1 LHSRFGVFFF
11 PALILYLVLCA
22 KNVLAFDAKEP
33 LDVSFTNEQCTLEL
47 DDSPRAKGLFI
58 YRIMCSAKE
67 VGLLLPQE
75 LQRAREIND
84 RLNCLPKDKALTD
97 GVLKFLNGFDLQA
110 CRQKSN
116 NLPYAV
122 MRFQSSGRSWV
133 ADGPPAIIPSVIVLA
148 NLPSLTQKERQ
159 QVIARLPEIWRGPV
173 PLLSGLELHQIKTM
187 LRDARS
193 ANQRGDYELAE
204 NLHRELLALQTQTM
218 GGENIAV
225 AETLMDLA
233 LNVSN
238 LGRFEE
244 AEALFKRAEPMISAQ
259 SSAELRARMKGY
271 RCLDAANKGDFP
283 TALAYAKDA
292 VKTWR
297 FMLED
302 SPKNGGDTALQGW
315 GGRSQNRLT
324 AELTYALHLEAAMLL
339 RNEDGQQ
346 AYERAGE
353 AMRLASK
360 VNDFPPDWKAEL
372 LMTLGESAMA
382 MNRMAAA
389 EQYFR
394 VAQQIREDLY
404 GPTLP
409 SIKTLVTLGRAF
421 HMEGIDTSAV
431 SAYREAFTRL
441 LNSTGV
447 KSDFL
452 SAVELNDF
460 VAAAFNLISRPGLT
474 QTQKVQILEEV
485 FYTFQ
490 MSRSGVADKTIVQSA
505 IALSVSDTQLGKELK
520 KVMDQDRLLLS
531 KRADLADQNMLSD
544 DERDPSVEKKLL
556 SEIQSLEANLKNARD
571 EINLKFPAYSTLATP
586 KPLNIRG
593 MQSLLNPGEALVS
606 FMLGRKESYAILI
619 KKSGLDVI
627 RIPLSESAIKDSV
640 QTLRKGLQPQAGGL
654 GEFEVDEAFDLYK
667 NLIDPFKTNLKD
679 VDHLIINA
687 TGALASLP
695 FSVLITKDDPDAGH
709 EITVKTAWLSRS
721 FAISHI
727 PSIQSFAALR
737 KRADQKTA
745 PRAFFGIGNPRLD
758 GSKSKSIGA
767 LDQLAGNCKS
777 DAPMPAQM
785 IRALAPLPDTNKEI
799 QSIAKLLDPD
809 TLHPWLLGADATE
822 TGVRKMA
829 LDQYRIL
836 YFATHGLLPG
846 ELKCQAEPALVL
858 TPPATTPAS
867 KSEDGLLQASEVATL
882 KINADLV
889 VLSACNTA
897 GGGNKL
903 GGEALSGLAESF
915 FYAGARG
922 LVVSHWQVPSEPT
935 ARLMTGMFSRVG
947 TQFSTTSAKA
957 LSAAQY
963 ALSTDEKTAHP
974 YFWAAFTI
982 VGDGGKVIGNGAEDS
997 LASAIFEPAVVTK
1010 QN

>member
-1 LHSRFGVFFF
+1 MRQRFHYSPKSRLGVIFFLVL
-11 PALILYLVLCA
+11 LILSGA
-22 KNVLAFDAKEP
+22 SHAFDDKEP
-33 LDVSFTNEQCTLEL
+33 LELSFTNEQCSLEL

-58 YRIMCSAKE
+58 YRILCSNKE

-75 LQRAREIND
+75 LQKAREINE
-84 RLNCLPKDKALTD
+84 RLNCLPKDNSLTEGALK
-97 GVLKFLNGFDLQA
+97 LLRNFDLQA
-110 CRQKSN
+110 CRQKTN
-116 NLPYAV
+116 KLPYAV
-122 MRFQSSGRSWV
+122 MRFESSGRNWI
-133 ADGPPAIIPSVIVLA
+133 AEGPPAIIPSLIVLA
-148 NLPSLTQKERQ
+148 NLPSLTTLERKE
-159 QVIARLPEIWRGPV
+159 VIARLPEIWRGPV
-173 PLLSGLELHQIKTM
+173 PLLNGLELHQIKTM

-204 NLHRELLALQTQTM
+204 NIHRELLALQTKVL
-218 GGENIAV
+218 GAENIAV

-233 LNVSN
+233 INVSN
-238 LGRFEE
+238 LGRFDE
-244 AEALFKRAEPMISAQ
+244 AETLLKRAEPMIASQ

-271 RCLDAANKGDFP
+271 RCLDAANKGDFAA
-283 TALAYAKDA
+283 ALAYAVDA

-302 SPKNGGDTALQGW
+302 SPKSGGDAALQGLA
-315 GGRSQNRLT
+315 GRSKNRLIS
-324 AELTYALHLEAAMLL
+324 ELTYALHLEAAMLL

-360 VNDFPPDWKAEL
+360 VNDFPPDWRAEL

-409 SIKTLVTLGRAF
+409 SIKTLVALGRAF

-431 SAYREAFTRL
+431 NAYREAFTRL

-447 KSDFL
+447 KADFL
-452 SAVELNDF
+452 SAAELNDF
-460 VAAAFNLISRPGLT
+460 VAAAFNLISRPNLS
-474 QTQKVQILEEV
+474 QSQKVQILEEV

-505 IALSVSDTQLGKELK
+505 LALSVSDTDLGRELK
-520 KVMDQDRLLLS
+520 KIMDQDRLLLS
-531 KRADLADQNMLSD
+531 KRADLAEQNMLSD
-544 DERDPSVEKKLL
+544 AERDPKVEQLLLQDIQTLESSLKSIRENMSVKY
-556 SEIQSLEANLKNARD
+556 
-571 EINLKFPAYSTLATP
+571 PAYSTLATP
-586 KPLNIRG
+586 KPLTLRG
-593 MQSLLNPGEALVS
+593 MQNLLNPGEALIS
-606 FMLGRKESYAILI
+606 YMLGRKESYAILI
-619 KKSGLDVI
+619 KHSGLDLI
-627 RIPLSESAIKDSV
+627 KIPLSESAIRESV
-640 QTLRKGLQPQAGGL
+640 FALRKGLQPQAGGL
-654 GEFEVDEAFDLYK
+654 GEFDVDEAYDLYK
-667 NLIDPFKTNLKD
+667 TLLDPFKTNLQD
-679 VDHLIINA
+679 VDHLIVNA
-687 TGALASLP
+687 TGPLASLP
-695 FSVLITKDDPDAGH
+695 FSVLISKEDPDAGR

-727 PSIQSFAALR
+727 PSIQSFVSLR
-737 KRADQKTA
+737 KRADTKPAQH
-745 PRAFFGIGNPRLD
+745 AFFGIGNPSLE
-758 GSKSKSIGA
+758 GSKNKSVGA
-767 LDQLAGNCKS
+767 FDQLAGNCRS

-785 IRALAPLPDTNKEI
+785 IRALAPLPDTAKEI
-799 QSIAKLLDPD
+799 QAIAKLLDPD
-809 TLHPWLLGADATE
+809 SAHPWLLGANATE
-822 TGVRKMA
+822 QAVDKLH
-829 LDQYRIL
+829 LDDYRIL

-846 ELKCQAEPALVL
+846 ELKCQSEPALVL
-858 TPPATTPAS
+858 TPPKTTPLS

-897 GGGNKL
+897 GGGGKF
-903 GGEALSGLAESF
+903 GGEALSGLAEAF
-915 FYAGARG
+915 FYAGAKG

-947 TQFSTTSAKA
+947 NQFSTTSAKA
-957 LSAAQY
+957 LSAAQFG
-963 ALSTDEKTAHP
+963 LSSDEKTAHP

-982 VGDGGKVIGNGAEDS
+982 VGDGGKVIKSASED
-997 LASAIFEPAVVTK
+997 AH
-1010 QN
+1010 

>member
-1 LHSRFGVFFF
+1 MHRFFNSTLQSRLGVIFFL
-11 PALILYLVLCA
+11 AQLCGPGSCF
-22 KNVLAFDAKEP
+22 AFDAKEP
-33 LDVSFTNEQCTLEL
+33 LDLSFTNEQCSLEL
-47 DDSPRAKGLFI
+47 DDSPRARGLFI
-58 YRIMCSAKE
+58 YRIMCSDKE

-75 LQRAREIND
+75 LQRAREINE
-84 RLNCLPKDKALTD
+84 RLNCLPKNKALAD
-97 GVLKFLNGFDLQA
+97 GALKFLSDFDLQA
-110 CRQKSN
+110 CRQKTN

-122 MRFQSSGRSWV
+122 MRFKSSGRDWI

-148 NLPSLTQKERQ
+148 NLPSLTQNERQ
-159 QVIARLPEIWRGPV
+159 EVIGRLSQIWKGPV
-173 PLLSGLELHQIKTM
+173 PLLNGLELHQIKTM

-204 NLHRELLALQTQTM
+204 NIHRELLALQTQAL
-218 GGENIAV
+218 GAENIAI

-238 LGRFEE
+238 LGRFDE
-244 AEALFKRAEPMISAQ
+244 AEALFKRAEPMIASQ
-259 SSAELRARMKGY
+259 SSSELRARMKGY
-271 RCLDAANKGDFP
+271 RCLDAANKGDFA
-283 TALAYAKDA
+283 TALAFAKDA

-302 SPKNGGDTALQGW
+302 SPKNGGDTALQGLA
-315 GGRSQNRLT
+315 GRSQNRLT
-324 AELTYALHLEAAMLL
+324 SELTYALHLEAAMLL
-339 RNEDGQQ
+339 RNEDGPQ

-360 VNDFPPDWKAEL
+360 VNDFPPDWRAEL

-431 SAYREAFTRL
+431 NAYREAFTRL

-452 SAVELNDF
+452 SSAELNDF
-460 VAAAFNLISRPGLT
+460 ISAAFNLISRPNLS
-474 QTQKVQILEEV
+474 QAQKVQILEEV

-505 IALSVSDTQLGKELK
+505 LALSLSDTELGRELK
-520 KVMDQDRLLLS
+520 KVMDKDRLLLS

-544 DERDPSVEKKLL
+544 AERDPKIEKLL
-556 SEIQSLEANLKNARD
+556 VAQIQDLESYLKSARE
-571 EINLKFPAYSTLATP
+571 EINLKYPAYSTLATP
-586 KPLNIRG
+586 KPLNLRG

-606 FMLGRKESYAILI
+606 YMLGRKESYAILI
-619 KKSGLDVI
+619 KRSGLDLI
-627 RIPLSESAIKDSV
+627 KIPLGETAIRESV
-640 QTLRKGLQPQAGGL
+640 VNLRKGLQPQAGGL
-654 GEFEVDEAFDLYK
+654 GEFDVDEAFDLYK
-667 NLIDPFKTNLKD
+667 NILDPFKANLKD
-679 VDHLIINA
+679 VDHLIVNA
-687 TGALASLP
+687 TGSLASLP
-695 FSVLITKDDPDAGH
+695 FAVLITKEDPDAGR

-727 PSIQSFAALR
+727 PSIQSFVSLR
-737 KRADQKTA
+737 KRADVKPA
-745 PRAFFGIGNPRLD
+745 IHAFFGIGNPKLE
-758 GSKSKSIGA
+758 GSKNKSVGA
-767 LDQLAGNCKS
+767 FDQLAGNCRS
-777 DAPMPAQM
+777 DSPMPAQM
-785 IRALAPLPDTNKEI
+785 IRALAPLPDTAREI
-799 QSIAKLLDPD
+799 QSIAKLLDPEAP
-809 TLHPWLLGADATE
+809 HPWLLGANATE
-822 TGVRKMA
+822 DVVKKLP

-846 ELKCQAEPALVL
+846 ELKCQSEPALVL
-858 TPPATTPAS
+858 TPPKNTPVS
-867 KSEDGLLQASEVATL
+867 KGEDGLLQASEVATL

-897 GGGNKL
+897 SGGNKF

-947 TQFSTTSAKA
+947 NEFSTTTSAKA
-957 LSAAQY
+957 LSAAQFG
-963 ALSTDEKTAHP
+963 LSSDEKTAHP

-982 VGDGGKVIGNGAEDS
+982 VGDGGKVIKS
-997 LASAIFEPAVVTK
+997 ASEET
-1010 QN
+1010 N

>member
-1 LHSRFGVFFF
+1 MHTYSSFKSSQQSRSGVIFFL
-11 PALILYLVLCA
+11 AILLELIFYCHPSF
-22 KNVLAFDAKEP
+22 AFDAKEP
-33 LDVSFTNEQCTLEL
+33 LDLSFTNEQCSLEL
-47 DDSPRAKGLFI
+47 DDSPRAKGLSI
-58 YRIMCSAKE
+58 YRIMCSDKE

-75 LQRAREIND
+75 LQKAREINE
-84 RLNCLPKDKALTD
+84 RLNCLSKEKIFTSGPLS
-97 GVLKFLNGFDLQA
+97 NFDLQA

-122 MRFQSSGRSWV
+122 MRFQSSGMSWV

-148 NLPSLTQKERQ
+148 NLPSLTAKERQ
-159 QVIARLPEIWRGPV
+159 QVIARLPELWRGPV
-173 PLLSGLELHQIKTM
+173 PLLNGVQLHQIRTM

-204 NLHRELLALQTQTM
+204 NLHRELLALQTQTL
-218 GGENIAV
+218 GVDHTAI
-225 AETLMDLA
+225 AETLMDLG
-233 LNVSN
+233 LNVSK

-244 AEALFKRAEPMISAQ
+244 AEALFKRAEPMIAAQ

-271 RCLDAANKGDFP
+271 RCLDAANKADFP
-283 TALAYAKDA
+283 TDLAYARDA

-302 SPKNGGDTALQGW
+302 SPRNGGDSVLQNLN
-315 GGRSQNRLT
+315 GRTQNRLN

-339 RNEDGQQ
+339 RNEDGQG

-360 VNDFPPDWKAEL
+360 LNDFPPDWRAEL

-431 SAYREAFTRL
+431 NAYREAFTRL
-441 LNSTGV
+441 LKSTGV

-452 SAVELNDF
+452 SASELHDF
-460 VAAAFNLISRPGLT
+460 VAAAFNLISRPEIP
-474 QTQKVQILEEV
+474 QSQKIQILEEV

-505 IALSVSDTQLGKELK
+505 LALSVSDTDLGKDLK
-520 KVMDQDRLLLS
+520 KIMDQDRLLLS
-531 KRADLADQNMLSD
+531 KRADLADQNMLTD
-544 DERDPSVEKKLL
+544 EERDPKIEKLL
-556 SEIQSLEANLKNARD
+556 LDQIQDLESKLRAAR
-571 EINLKFPAYSTLATP
+571 EELNTKFPAYATLATP
-586 KPLNIRG
+586 KALNLRG
-593 MQSLLNPGEALVS
+593 MQNALYPGEALVS
-606 FMLGRKESYAILI
+606 YMLGRKESYAILI
-619 KKSGLDVI
+619 KKSALDLI
-627 RIPLSESAIKDSV
+627 KIPLGELAIRESV
-640 QTLRKGLQPQAGGL
+640 QNLRKGLQPQAGGL
-654 GEFEVDEAFDLYK
+654 GEFDLDEAFDLYK
-667 NLIDPFKTNLKD
+667 TLLDPFKPKLKD
-679 VDHLIINA
+679 VDHLIVNG
-687 TGALASLP
+687 TGPLASLP
-695 FSVLITKDDPDAGH
+695 FSVLITKEDPDAGR

-721 FAISHI
+721 YAISHI
-727 PSIQSFAALR
+727 PSIQSFITLR
-737 KRADQKTA
+737 KRADIKPA
-745 PRAFFGIGNPRLD
+745 PEAFYGIGNPKLE
-758 GSKSKSIGA
+758 GSKNKTVGA
-767 LDQLAGNCKS
+767 LDQLAGNCRS

-785 IRALAPLPDTNKEI
+785 IRALAPLPDTAKEI
-799 QSIAKLLDPD
+799 QSIAKLLAPD
-809 TLHPWLLGADATE
+809 VMQPWLLGADATE
-822 TGVRKMA
+822 MAVRKLP
-829 LDQYRIL
+829 LDQYRVL

-846 ELKCQAEPALVL
+846 ELKCQSEPALVL
-858 TPPATTPAS
+858 SPPKVTPQL
-867 KSEDGLLQASEVATL
+867 KSDDGLLQASEVATL

-897 GGGNKL
+897 SGGGKF
-903 GGEALSGLAESF
+903 GGEALSGLAEAF
-915 FYAGARG
+915 FYSGAKG

-935 ARLMTGMFSRVG
+935 ARLMTSMFSRVG
-947 TQFSTTSAKA
+947 TELSTTSAKA

-963 ALSTDEKTAHP
+963 SISTDEKTAHP
-974 YFWAAFTI
+974 YFWAAFAI
-982 VGDGGKVIGNGAEDS
+982 VGDGGKIISNSTDIAK
-997 LASAIFEPAVVTK
+997 I
-1010 QN
+1010 N